1 LIEVLTALL
10 VAITG
15 FYAWA
20 TFRILR
26 ANEQVVS
33 VMQEQSEA
41 INRPYIA
48 VSTFLMPR
56 SVMIYLKIENIGK
69 TAAHDLHLT
78 LDRDFYKFGRSGTEN
93 NLATFSAFTQPIKT
107 FPPGAQLVFPL
118 AQAFVVF
125 DEEAN
130 SEATPRVFNI
140 NATYSYLHRTVF
152 DTTTIDLNPYLKSQP
167 DPDPILD
174 RLDAMV
180 KSLETMARA
189 GQEMSV
195 SLRNETANGEHDMS
209 RTLTISDA
217 LYDRLESSAHM
228 RGMTSIEQLLEEW
241 QAREDELLRRQD
253 VVRQIDALRERLFA
267 TYGEL
272 PDSVVFIREDRER

>member
-1 LIEVLTALL
+1 LIEILTTLL

-20 TFRILR
+20 TCRILR

-48 VSTFLMPR
+48 VSTFLVPR

-69 TAAHDLHLT
+69 TAAQVLHLT
-78 LDRDFYKFGRSGTEN
+78 LDRDFYKFGRRGEED

-125 DEEAN
+125 GEGAN
-130 SEATPRVFNI
+130 SEATPRVFNVH
-140 NATYSYLHRTVF
+140 ATYSYLQRTVTE
-152 DTTTIDLNPYLKSQP
+152 TTTIDLNPYLKSQP
-167 DPDPILD
+167 EPDPMLD
-174 RLDAMV
+174 KLDAMV
-180 KSLETMARA
+180 KSLDTMARA
-189 GQEMSV
+189 GQEMRV

-209 RTLTISDA
+209 RSLTISDA
-217 LYDRLESSAHM
+217 LYDRLEASAHM
-228 RGMTSIEQLLEEW
+228 RGMTNIEQLLEEW
-241 QAREDELLRRQD
+241 QTREDELLRRQD
-253 VVRQIDALRERLFA
+253 VVHRIDSLRERRFA

-272 PDSVVFIREDRER
+272 PDSVAFIREDRER

>member
-1 LIEVLTALL
+1 LIEVLTTLL
-10 VAITG
+10 VVITG

-48 VSTFLMPR
+48 ASTFLVPR

-69 TAAHDLHLT
+69 TAAQNLRLT
-78 LDRDFYKFGRSGTEN
+78 LDRDFYKFGRSGEEN
-93 NLATFSAFTQPIKT
+93 NLAKFSAFIQAIKT
-107 FPPGAQLVFPL
+107 FPPGAQLIFPL

-125 DEEAN
+125 GEEAN
-130 SEATPRVFNI
+130 SEATPRLFNV
-140 NATYSYLHRTVF
+140 NATYSYLHKTVTE
-152 DTTTIDLNPYLKSQP
+152 TTTIDLNPYLKSQP
-167 DPDPILD
+167 EPDPMLD
-174 RLDAMV
+174 KLDAMV
-180 KSLETMARA
+180 KSLDIMARA

-195 SLRNETANGEHDMS
+195 SLRYETANGEHDMS

-217 LYDRLESSAHM
+217 LYDRLKASAHM
-228 RGMTSIEQLLEEW
+228 RGKTSIEQLLEDW

-253 VVRQIDALRERLFA
+253 VVRRIDALRERLFA

-272 PDSVVFIREDRER
+272 PDSTAFIREDRER

>member
-1 LIEVLTALL
+1 LIEVLTTLL
-10 VAITG
+10 VVITG

-48 VSTFLMPR
+48 VSTFLVPR

-69 TAAHDLHLT
+69 TAAHDLRLT

-93 NLATFSAFTQPIKT
+93 NLAKFSAFTQPIKT

-125 DEEAN
+125 GEEAN

-140 NATYSYLHRTVF
+140 NTTYSYLHRTVT

-167 DPDPILD
+167 DPDPVLD
-174 RLDAMV
+174 KLDAMV
-180 KSLETMARA
+180 KSLDTMARA

-209 RTLTISDA
+209 QTLTISDA
-217 LYDRLESSAHM
+217 LYVRLEASAQM

-253 VVRQIDALRERLFA
+253 VVRRIDSLRERLFA

-272 PDSVVFIREDRER
+272 PDSVAFIREDRER